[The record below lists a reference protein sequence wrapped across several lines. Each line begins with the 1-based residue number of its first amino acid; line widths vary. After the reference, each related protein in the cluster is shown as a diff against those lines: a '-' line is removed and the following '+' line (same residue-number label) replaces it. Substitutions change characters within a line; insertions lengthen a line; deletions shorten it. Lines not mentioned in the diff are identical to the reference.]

1 MFRNEIIS
9 TLLGKKFQ
17 TLQFIHFLCN
27 FLEHKLESEF
37 IFSFLNKF
45 CYYRISFLSVVQ
57 QTTISSFF
65 VPVKNCLTHV
75 GGGFSA
81 SGETKFHIFAVK
93 KEGHRSAASVGEF
106 RNAPVK
112 KRPLLIL
119 AVVFQPR

>member
-9 TLLGKKFQ
+9 KLLGKKFQ

-45 CYYRISFLSVVQ
+45 CYYQISFLSVVQ

-65 VPVKNCLTHV
+65 VPCQKLPHSCWRWF
-75 GGGFSA
+75 FSLRRDR
-81 SGETKFHIFAVK
+81 EFHIVAVK
-93 KEGHRSAASVGEF
+93 KGHRSAASVGEF
-106 RNAPVK
+106 HNAPVK
-112 KRPLLIL
+112 KWPLLIL
-119 AVVFQPR
+119 AVVFQPL